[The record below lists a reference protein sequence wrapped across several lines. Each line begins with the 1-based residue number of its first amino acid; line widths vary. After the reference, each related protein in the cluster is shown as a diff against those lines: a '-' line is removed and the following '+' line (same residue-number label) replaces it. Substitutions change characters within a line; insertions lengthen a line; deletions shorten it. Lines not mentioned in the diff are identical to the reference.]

1 MDYFN
6 NLPSDIQTYIYQI
19 RLANQLQNSWNKY
32 CQPKIIAMELA
43 KIAWNGDYELDVYE
57 LDVYNPYTCKIIEYT
72 ARTLTG
78 KENAEFWYQ
87 WIEFIDFSLQIDEFT
102 GGPGSKY
109 YNRSE
114 IAYNILRDKF
124 IKN

>member
-43 KIAWNGDYELDVYE
+43 KIAWNGDYELA
-57 LDVYNPYTCKIIEYT
+57 VYNPYICKIIEHT

-87 WIEFIDFSLQIDEFT
+87 WIEFIYFSLQINEFT
-102 GGPGSKY
+102 GGPRAKY

-114 IAYNILRDKF
+114 IAYNILKDKF
-124 IKN
+124 T